1 MSLISTLER
10 YDLAAQCHI
19 HDFTLCR
26 SRADLLGMAQALCNL
41 GNAYF
46 RKGKFTRACH
56 CYLVYQHTVQ
66 SMGDQRSI
74 AKAYHN
80 LGDLFQTIGKLFLW

>member
-1 MSLISTLER
+1 
-10 YDLAAQCHI
+10 
-19 HDFTLCR
+19 
-26 SRADLLGMAQALCNL
+26 MAQALCNL

-46 RKGKFTRACH
+46 RIGKFNRACH
-56 CYLVYQHTVQ
+56 CYLVYLQTVQ

-80 LGDLFQTIGKLFLW
+80 LGDLFQTIGKNCLIVIKFILREYLA